1 MSGGDLD
8 YISSKLSE
16 HVSKIRAYGKT
27 HDLPQFRAFADHL
40 DKVAEALHDVEWVMS
55 SDYGMDGADKSI
67 DIVFGDLARE
77 KTFQVLF
84 EDLKVIHVQLCK
96 LLGQP
101 S

>member
-1 MSGGDLD
+1 MSGGALD
-8 YISSKLSE
+8 YVSTKLFE
-16 HVSKIRAYGKT
+16 HVSNIRAYGKT

-55 SDYGMDGADKSI
+55 SDYGLDGADKSI
-67 DIVFGDLARE
+67 DTVFGDLARE
-77 KTFQVLF
+77 KTLQVLL
-84 EDLKVIHVQLCK
+84 EDLKATHLKLVK